1 MRERDAADSV
11 ETVHVRGVTCHHR
24 RVDTPPSYG
33 PRHLSEVRARWVRTR
48 AERTAFRRELAT
60 VRTLVGLAVTMGFAA
75 LASAVVNEWVAL
87 VVFVLAA
94 NVQFRDIEKRAA
106 ERLRREHA

>member
-1 MRERDAADSV
+1 
-11 ETVHVRGVTCHHR
+11 VR
-24 RVDTPPSYG
+24 P
-33 PRHLSEVRARWVRTR
+33 RWVRTG
-48 AERTAFRRELAT
+48 AERRAFRRELAT

-87 VVFVLAA
+87 VVFVLAE

-106 ERLRREHA
+106 ERLRREQE